1 MYVWNPYAMQFDS
14 VQQFIG
20 YLWALNTLYMD
31 NQPYRTAD
39 IHEYVHLIINEVA
52 PEYDPDF
59 GYMYDIASSEISFVR
74 NLPSMQFPFT
84 HEDYIANDSVIK
96 SADALGLDR
105 EKFWYAMLCVYHLA
119 EEYCKNAHPVL
130 ESPVERFRRIE
141 EIIRGKDAY
150 IIAKCDGR
158 KKELIEDHQ
167 TLRLIADTIDRIC
180 RVQEWRNDP
189 AFTGKPVLLGEKM
202 ERSASSR
209 IAFAANRYSRLF
221 KVLNIVGKRSKEV
234 SVNKLFFISQ
244 VLHLTKIAV
253 NDSFLVSDE
262 ALRGV
267 LNKYGDEDFSDRFSG
282 FYSL

>member
-130 ESPVERFRRIE
+130 ESSVERFRRIE

-221 KVLNIVGKRSKEV
+221 KVLNIVGKRSKEI

>member
-1 MYVWNPYAMQFDS
+1 MLKSIDMDS
-14 VQQFIG
+14 
-20 YLWALNTLYMD
+20 TRHK
-31 NQPYRTAD
+31 PYRTAEV
-39 IHEYVHLIINEVA
+39 HEYVHLIINEVA

-130 ESPVERFRRIE
+130 ESSVERFRRIE

-221 KVLNIVGKRSKEV
+221 KVLNIVGKRSKEI

-267 LNKYGDEDFSDRFSG
+267 LNKYGDEDFSDTFSG

>member
-1 MYVWNPYAMQFDS
+1 
-14 VQQFIG
+14 
-20 YLWALNTLYMD
+20 MD

-39 IHEYVHLIINEVA
+39 IHEYVHLIVNEVA

-74 NLPSMQFPFT
+74 NLPDMQFPFS
-84 HEDYIANDSVIK
+84 HEDYLKNK
-96 SADALGLDR
+96 SIINSAEALGLDK
-105 EKFWYAMLCVYHLA
+105 EKFWYAMLCVYHLT
-119 EEYCKNAHPVL
+119 EEYCKNAHPII
-130 ESPVERFRRIE
+130 EAPIERFRRIAD
-141 EIIRGKDAY
+141 ILRGENAY

-158 KKELIEDHQ
+158 RKELIEDSP

-180 RVQEWRNDP
+180 TIQEWKQDP
-189 AFTGKPVLLGEKM
+189 AFTGRPVLMHDTKAK
-202 ERSASSR
+202 SISSK
-209 IAFAANRYSRLF
+209 IAFAYNRYDRLF
-221 KVLNIVGKRSKEV
+221 DNLKIAGKRSKEV
-234 SVNKLFFISQ
+234 SVNKKFFISQ
-244 VLHLTKIAV
+244 VLHFTKIAI